1 MAGPRPKGCGEL
13 GLAAGRGI
21 DVLTVND
28 SWAKRVENTNGPNR
42 NVTTNEMDEG
52 LESTEKVEKTGEL
65 QEGLLGLHQKMDQLL
80 EALCGRL
87 VVKHTSSFAG
97 KSRRQAA
104 DLVEHPW
111 DCTPLQGGG
120 PL

>member
-1 MAGPRPKGCGEL
+1 M
-13 GLAAGRGI
+13 
-21 DVLTVND
+21 LTVND
-28 SWAKRVENTNGPNR
+28 PWAKDDENTNGQDR
-42 NVTTNEMDEG
+42 NVTTNEVDEG

-87 VVKHTSSFAG
+87 VLKHTSSFVG
-97 KSRRQAA
+97 KPRRQAA
-104 DLVEHPW
+104 EFGRAPW
-111 DCTPLQGGG
+111 GQHTAAGGG

>member
-1 MAGPRPKGCGEL
+1 M
-13 GLAAGRGI
+13 
-21 DVLTVND
+21 
-28 SWAKRVENTNGPNR
+28 
-42 NVTTNEMDEG
+42 TTNEMDEG

-97 KSRRQAA
+97 KARRQAA
-104 DLVEHPW
+104 DLVEA
-111 DCTPLQGGG
+111 PLGQHTAAGGG